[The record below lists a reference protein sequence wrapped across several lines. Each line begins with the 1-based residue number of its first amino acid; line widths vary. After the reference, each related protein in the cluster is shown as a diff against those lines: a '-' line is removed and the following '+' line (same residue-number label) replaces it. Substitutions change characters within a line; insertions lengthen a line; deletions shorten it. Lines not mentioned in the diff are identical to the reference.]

1 MSRSSAAAIC
11 ALLCMIQAPSPLGA
25 DVKLPGTRGL
35 VQRLLGNGGDSP
47 PAQNSGGSPSPKA
60 NDSGTDKSAGSKT
73 RQKIT
78 LSPGSGAMRSSS
90 GSGEFS
96 QDQDPGKVA
105 GSSGAEVPLPGNQS
119 GPWQVRVRGSRHY
132 VGSVDMQRFYQ
143 FPSHQFD
150 GKHLWLRSPS
160 IILKASVGSSELLL
174 NNVKFILSFPVLGE
188 GDQALFSRLDLS
200 KLIDPVLRPTHITD
214 GSAFDT
220 VVVDAGHGGHDVGA
234 RGVYGYEKNYAL
246 QLSEALRE
254 ALQTRGLKVLLSRPG
269 DEFVTLTRRVAI
281 ANQTPRCIFISLH
294 FNSGGSSATGIET
307 FALTPQG
314 GAASLERG
322 GGVNWSGLVGNSHD
336 SANIALATAVHAQ
349 VVSRFRLVDRGIKR
363 AQWSVLSGC
372 TRPGILFEGGFV
384 TNREDGLRIASPSYQ
399 RMIANAIADGIM
411 NYRKAL
417 SRAR

>member
-1 MSRSSAAAIC
+1 MTRSLAAMI
-11 ALLCMIQAPSPLGA
+11 LLLVGSMAGARLWA
-25 DVKLPGTRGL
+25 DVKLPGTRSL
-35 VQRLLGNGGDSP
+35 VQRLLGGGGTTAPPPTDKPKPEAKNPGSSAP
-47 PAQNSGGSPSPKA
+47 PAAPAKL
-60 NDSGTDKSAGSKT
+60 
-73 RQKIT
+73 REKIT
-78 LSPGSGAMRSSS
+78 LSPNLGILRKAGPSS
-90 GSGEFS
+90 EFS
-96 QDQDPGKVA
+96 LEQEQGKGTSDNGVA
-105 GSSGAEVPLPGNQS
+105 LPNNASGMKWRIIQQGGL
-119 GPWQVRVRGSRHY
+119 HY
-132 VGSVDMQRFYQ
+132 VGSTDLQRFYQ
-143 FPSHQFD
+143 FASHQFD
-150 GKHLWLRSPS
+150 GKHLWLKSS
-160 IILKASVGSSELLL
+160 TIVLKASVGSSELLL
-174 NNVKFILSFPVLGE
+174 NNVKFILSFPVQAAQGE
-188 GDQALFSRLDLS
+188 ALFSRLDLS

-214 GSAFDT
+214 GSLFDT

-246 QLSEALRE
+246 QLSEVLRE